1 MIIDWVG
8 CSNNIWYEWDLYK
21 RMIYTKEK
29 IRENKI
35 WREKERERE
44 GEGRG
49 IWKWMSTMWGMEWK
63 YPSKIEILKTEIWD
77 IISAFIIS
85 HSYWGLEF
93 ELIRL
98 SA

>member
-35 WREKERERE
+35 WRERERR
-44 GEGRG
+44 RG
-49 IWKWMSTMWGMEWK
+49 KRDMKMNVYDVRNGMK
-63 YPSKIEILKTEIWD
+63 VSI
-77 IISAFIIS
+77 
-85 HSYWGLEF
+85 
-93 ELIRL
+93 
-98 SA
+98 

>member
-29 IRENKI
+29 NK
-35 WREKERERE
+35 RKSNLKRERE

-49 IWKWMSTMWGMEWK
+49 IWKWMSVMWGMEWK

>member
-35 WREKERERE
+35 WREREKEREE
-44 GEGRG
+44 GYENECV
-49 IWKWMSTMWGMEWK
+49 WCEEWNE
-63 YPSKIEILKTEIWD
+63 SIHLK
-77 IISAFIIS
+77 
-85 HSYWGLEF
+85 
-93 ELIRL
+93 
-98 SA
+98 